1 MLHPDKQ
8 RSPRR
13 IVSAGFVSFIRVFG
27 GTWIFG
33 RAGAARGRKQV
44 SAVAYF
50 LSLAV
55 FSAVIRERFLLPSI

>member
-44 SAVAYF
+44 SAVA
-50 LSLAV
+50 
-55 FSAVIRERFLLPSI
+55 